1 MALVE
6 ESYFSKKNN
15 CIDRTCG
22 LISIIMM
29 ATIFSIWLQLLL
41 MILFCDHYF
50 PFLFRRHCIKLRI
63 PSCVSL
69 SFNLEEYAANNLI
82 SQNEKE
88 SIGTPLFIDSATIC
102 DMKVSLGL
110 KLLSS
115 NELEESITNLP
126 DQRFE
131 QIVLIDFSLRTLDDI
146 ESQYPSNFK
155 NV

>member
-1 MALVE
+1 M
-6 ESYFSKKNN
+6 
-15 CIDRTCG
+15 
-22 LISIIMM
+22 
-29 ATIFSIWLQLLL
+29 
-41 MILFCDHYF
+41 
-50 PFLFRRHCIKLRI
+50 
-63 PSCVSL
+63 SL